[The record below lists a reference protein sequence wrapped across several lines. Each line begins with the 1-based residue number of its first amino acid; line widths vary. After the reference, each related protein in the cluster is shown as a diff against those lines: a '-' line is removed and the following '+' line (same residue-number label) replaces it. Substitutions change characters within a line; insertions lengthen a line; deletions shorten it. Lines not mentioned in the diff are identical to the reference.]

1 MSYPCLH
8 SIMSFFSFCL
18 FSFLFV
24 AEVFGCSCPI
34 GYQSQTRRSA
44 ICDNFQWQNDVYA
57 ATVEAAYCKCL
68 PGNTTEKF
76 SCIRYWQTEGGDI
89 EGMTQSTYSCNVDRI
104 ISYYFIECS
113 EVTASATG
121 SNSKLWPLIFFVTS
135 VRSKW
140 VHFLC
145 NRRHWI

>member
-1 MSYPCLH
+1 
-8 SIMSFFSFCL
+8 MSFFSFCL

-24 AEVFGCSCPI
+24 PEVFGCSCLI

-89 EGMTQSTYSCNVDRI
+89 EGMTQSTYSCNVNNVNNVNRRI
-104 ISYYFIECS
+104 RYYFIECS

-121 SNSKLWPLIFFVTS
+121 SNSKL
-135 VRSKW
+135 
-140 VHFLC
+140 
-145 NRRHWI
+145 